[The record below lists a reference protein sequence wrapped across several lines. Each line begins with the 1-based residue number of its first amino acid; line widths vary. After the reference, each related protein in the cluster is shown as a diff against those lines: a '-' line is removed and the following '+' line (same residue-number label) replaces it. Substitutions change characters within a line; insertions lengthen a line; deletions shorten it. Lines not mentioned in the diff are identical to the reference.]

1 MHTFVLG
8 DCLGVLI
15 LLISMLHICLQHALP
30 LISPYKVQ
38 PQHNGNS
45 RFSLGWIYAPR
56 FVHALRETYNRMCH
70 LMRHAFLCVNNNL
83 GIALMLTKY
92 SFRAC
97 QYTLKSQSMES

>member
-15 LLISMLHICLQHALP
+15 LLISMLRICLQHALP

-45 RFSLGWIYAPR
+45 FL
-56 FVHALRETYNRMCH
+56 TRMVIWAKICACIA
-70 LMRHAFLCVNNNL
+70 RNL
-83 GIALMLTKY
+83 L
-92 SFRAC
+92 
-97 QYTLKSQSMES
+97 